1 MTGDRASYNECLQPL
16 ASVYVLIHVWV
27 LFRKPTWLHPKWS
40 PFPGHTVI
48 QKPDCDQQYARL
60 WIWSGAVD
68 TEQPNMFLSSKADSN
83 LSASGPVTAQ
93 QGIGW
98 DSDLDSSWGWRRI
111 GPKIPAQRERERET
125 ETERERGQAVGVEK
139 HSHLYWTWLKI
150 RDVAVCNA
158 FEKTVNKCAEVSAVG
173 RWVLRNNFFVPFM
186 TLHVCFK
193 LQGWCFP
200 PWSRGLLFKA
210 RCAAPRKPLAVWSF
224 SAASFWL
231 SVGSWSL

>member
-1 MTGDRASYNECLQPL
+1 MIPFS
-16 ASVYVLIHVWV
+16 
-27 LFRKPTWLHPKWS
+27 WS
-40 PFPGHTVI
+40 HCYS
-48 QKPDCDQQYARL
+48 KARL
-60 WIWSGAVD
+60 WSTIRTAVD
-68 TEQPNMFLSSKADSN
+68 LKWSCRHWAAKHVLKFKSRLKSVCKWSRHCTTGNWLRQWFGFQLGMKAN
-83 LSASGPVTAQ
+83 WTKNPCT
-93 QGIGW
+93 
-98 DSDLDSSWGWRRI
+98 
-111 GPKIPAQRERERET
+111 QREREGDRNR
-125 ETERERGQAVGVEK
+125 ERERGQAVGVEK